1 MSNQEK
7 IEELES
13 KLALKDELL
22 TNALTELAQLKALLL
37 DLALKKTSKNSHLP
51 PSVDLTRKNQSLR
64 GKSDK
69 PVGGQKGHKGTTL
82 KMSATPDEVYQLYPS
97 FCNRCGQDL
106 KDFSFELSSK
116 RQVTDIPPIVPFITE
131 YQCLKTTC
139 TCGKVLCGDF
149 PEGVNAPTQYGTNVQ
164 SLVVYQSYYQFMP
177 FERLQDFF
185 KKVCN
190 LSIGKGTIENI
201 IRRTAAK
208 ATPVYETIKECV
220 QNSVYV
226 GADETSFKCNGT
238 KHWFWVWQNTRLTYL
253 VAADTR
259 SKAVIEEEFPD
270 GLPDSIV
277 GSDRLAAQL
286 STTSKGKQICLA
298 HLLRDCNYLIECEKN
313 DWTSQF
319 KTLLQDAIILKQ
331 LTSSYSK
338 KHEKAVEIEQ
348 KANKLLENDYLDTLL
363 KEPEKYKKTITFFK
377 GMSQCREALF
387 TFLYYKDVPFHN
399 NGSESAF
406 RMVKVKA
413 KISGQFK
420 SLQNEFA
427 ILRSVID
434 TAIKNG
440 QSVFK
445 AIKALVQFFPYS
457 NVAG

>member
-1 MSNQEK
+1 MSDQEK
-7 IEELES
+7 IQELES
-13 KLALKDELL
+13 KLAQKDALL
-22 TNALTELAQLKALLL
+22 TKALTEIAQLKALLL

-82 KMSATPDEVYQLYPS
+82 KMSETPDEIQQLYPS
-97 FCNRCGQDL
+97 FCSVCGQDL
-106 KDFSFELSSK
+106 KDFSFDLSSK

-139 TCGKVLCGDF
+139 TCGKTECGSF
-149 PEGVNAPTQYGTNVQ
+149 PEGVKAPTQYGTNVQ

-185 KKVCN
+185 KKICN
-190 LSIGKGTIENI
+190 LSISKGTIENI

-208 ATPVYETIKECV
+208 ASPIYETIKEYI
-220 QNSVYV
+220 QNSAYV

-238 KHWFWVWQNTRLTYL
+238 KQWFWVWQNARLTYL
-253 VAADTR
+253 VAANTR
-259 SKAVIEEEFPD
+259 SKAVIKEEFPE
-270 GLPDSIV
+270 GLPNSIV

-298 HLLRDCNYLIECEKN
+298 HLLRDCNYLIDCEQN
-313 DWTSQF
+313 EWATQF

-331 LTSSYSK
+331 LAPSYSK
-338 KHEKAVEIEQ
+338 KDEKVLEIEL
-348 KANKLLENDYLDTLL
+348 KANDLLENARFDTLL

-377 GMSQCREALF
+377 GMSHCREALF
-387 TFLYYKDVPFHN
+387 TFLYHKEVPFHN
-399 NGSESAF
+399 NGSERAF

-427 ILRSVID
+427 MLRSVID

-440 QSVFK
+440 QSVFN
-445 AIKALVQFFPYS
+445 AIKALVLYFPCV